1 MNSPLERRSF
11 TEIFNNENNA
21 PKKKADITELIYTN
35 LGTFQSFFPKNSK
48 NMRKFSSRKNSKTFH
63 IFWEKIWNLP
73 PLILALHVS
82 WYSGGA
88 LLWIDFLSLYQCLG
102 QI

>member
-35 LGTFQSFFPKNSK
+35 LGTFQSLFPENLKIT
-48 NMRKFSSRKNSKTFH
+48 RKFSPRKNSETFH
-63 IFWEKIWNLP
+63 IFWEQNLKP
-73 PLILALHVS
+73 TS
-82 WYSGGA
+82 SYSGFA
-88 LLWIDFLSLYQCLG
+88 R
-102 QI
+102 

>member
-35 LGTFQSFFPKNSK
+35 LGTFQSFFPK
-48 NMRKFSSRKNSKTFH
+48 KFEKY
-63 IFWEKIWNLP
+63 EKIFP
-73 PLILALHVS
+73 KKK
-82 WYSGGA
+82 
-88 LLWIDFLSLYQCLG
+88 F
-102 QI
+102 

>member
-35 LGTFQSFFPKNSK
+35 LGTFQSLFPGNSK
-48 NMRKFSSRKNSKTFH
+48 ITRKFSSRKNSETFR
-63 IFWEKIWNLP
+63 FLEENLKP
-73 PLILALHVS
+73 TS
-82 WYSGGA
+82 SYSGFA
-88 LLWIDFLSLYQCLG
+88 R
-102 QI
+102 

>member
-35 LGTFQSFFPKNSK
+35 LGTFQSFFPKKSK
-48 NMRKFSSRKNSKTFH
+48 NMRKFSSRRNSKTFH
-63 IFWEKIWNLP
+63 IFGRKFGTYLLLFWLCT
-73 PLILALHVS
+73 LAGTVVAPS
-82 WYSGGA
+82 CG
-88 LLWIDFLSLYQCLG
+88 
-102 QI
+102 